1 MRSTTVAVVVL
12 CAATGITLAAKGP
25 TVTLTIAPMNGAP
38 PIHITAGDALVHVW
52 SDDFLGPIAREPGA
66 ALERYQIAFHVLPN
80 RSRAVQVMYVV
91 MYARNTATGENF
103 VYLPGRG
110 EEHYS
115 LNVSTILRGHEG
127 RWHRAVPK
135 WADAVNRSLRDVAAQ
150 YGVADPD
157 NTQRIHEMSI
167 TRLAVGLGR

>member
-1 MRSTTVAVVVL
+1 MRSTTAAALVL
-12 CAATGITLAAKGP
+12 CAMTGITLAAKGP
-25 TVTLTIAPMNGAP
+25 TIELTIAPANGAP

-66 ALERYQIAFHVLPN
+66 ALERYQMAFHVLPN
-80 RSRAVQVMYVV
+80 RSRDVQVMYVV
-91 MYARNTATGENF
+91 TYARNTAAGESF

-127 RWHRAVPK
+127 RWHRAVSK
-135 WADAVNRSLRDVAAQ
+135 WADAVNKSLRDAAAQ
-150 YGVADPD
+150 
-157 NTQRIHEMSI
+157 R
-167 TRLAVGLGR
+167 GRH

>member
-1 MRSTTVAVVVL
+1 MQTLEPDVPEERMRSTTAAVVVL

-25 TVTLTIAPMNGAP
+25 TVKLTIARANGAP
-38 PIHITAGDALVHVW
+38 PIDITAGDALVHVW
-52 SDDFLGPIAREPGA
+52 SDNFLGPIAPAPGA
-66 ALERYQIAFHVLPN
+66 AMERYRMVFHVLPN
-80 RSRAVQVMYVV
+80 RSRDVQVMYVV
-91 MYARNTATGENF
+91 TYARNTETGESF

-150 YGVADPD
+150 
-157 NTQRIHEMSI
+157 QWRH
-167 TRLAVGLGR
+167 